1 MAVKKYYK
9 NRAFPGKID
18 RFDIVKEYKS
28 IGIGWSKIPFQGG
41 SSIAQ
46 IKKSLEMSQYEFKNE
61 HSLSVTAGFFFRLQN
76 MNINDRILIPYKNE
90 TVTIA
95 KVSGKYRYD
104 KELAKKY
111 DMGHVVDIEIL
122 KTISVSQL
130 SIKLKKSIDTILT
143 ITDLSQFADEIEQ
156 LITDNQEFDL
166 EDVNVEST
174 ETFILSETG
183 KKIILTLSPHI
194 SNEYL
199 QKFVTNIISNRKI

>member
-1 MAVKKYYK
+1 MKKYYK
-9 NRAFPGKID
+9 NRAFPGGVD

-28 IGIGWSKIPFQGG
+28 IGIGWSHIPFQGDN
-41 SSIAQ
+41 SISQ
-46 IKKSLEMSQYEFKNE
+46 IKKSLEMSEYEFKSE

-104 KELAKKY
+104 KQLAKKY

-122 KTISVSQL
+122 KTISVSKL
-130 SIKLKKSIDTILT
+130 SIRLKKSVDTILT

-156 LITDNQEFDL
+156 LITDNQEFGSTDIT
-166 EDVNVEST
+166 VET
-174 ETFILSETG
+174 TDTFILSETG

-199 QKFVTNIISNRKI
+199 QKFVDNIISNRKTL